1 MTYKTPGLYIKEH
14 NNLSSTAAIISTAVP
29 VFIGV
34 THKVPDKYDIDDPEL
49 VKISG
54 LEDYKSHF
62 GTSPYE
68 PSRVF
73 IDKYQ
78 QSPIQVRLIDKNDK
92 LSQIMYYNMQVY
104 FNNGGG
110 GCYILPLKASD
121 GAKATVEQYINVLP
135 KVEKKEDI
143 TLIVLTDAAYYL
155 EGTMAKKLYKAVL
168 KHFVPL
174 HA

>member
-78 QSPIQVRLIDKNDK
+78 QSPIQVWLIDKNDK
-92 LSQIMYYNMQVY
+92 LSQIMYYNMLRYFDFCRQKSIRRKKVVY
-104 FNNGGG
+104 LILLYGTRK
-110 GCYILPLKASD
+110 CYFKPSIP
-121 GAKATVEQYINVLP
+121 
-135 KVEKKEDI
+135 
-143 TLIVLTDAAYYL
+143 
-155 EGTMAKKLYKAVL
+155 
-168 KHFVPL
+168 
-174 HA
+174 